1 MTGGVI
7 LSSNKNNNFDYEKLK
22 KFGNKFSYYFDIF
35 YRVVKGLVG
44 FIALI
49 LAVVVFLGGGA
60 ALGYFASLV
69 EDAPMPTKA
78 EMQAQV
84 NDYNRKSTLYYA
96 DNSEI
101 SDLRSDL
108 IRTPTHLEN
117 ISPFIIN
124 AVIATEDENFSL
136 HEGVVPKAI
145 IRAAAQELSNAS
157 NISGGSTL
165 TQQLIKQQILSSEV
179 THSRKAVEILYAMH
193 LENHFDKD
201 QILEAYMNV
210 SPFGRNNL
218 GQNIAGI
225 EEAAQG
231 IFGVS
236 AADVT
241 LPQAAFLAGLPQSP
255 ISYSPYT
262 QTGELKEDHSAG
274 LYRQREVLYSM
285 FREGYITEEVYQE
298 ALNYDITADFLQR
311 SSEDEN
317 NSSYSYEYD
326 LVEREAREIIM
337 NLMLEEDGITDE
349 QLTNDPALREQYF
362 EEADYEMRNNGYK
375 IYSTIDADIH
385 QAIQQ
390 RVTETQDQFG
400 DTRVVT
406 YTDDNGETQTIEYP
420 TQVAGTLTENATGKV
435 LAFVGGRDYELENFN
450 IAFDSRRGSGSVIKP
465 LITYGP
471 ALAEHFIT
479 PATIV
484 PDTELIVPD
493 GVNGTHNIENFGRT
507 TNDWRDARYWL
518 QQSQNIPNT
527 KIYLAMLDEGINP
540 GKYIR
545 ALGMGPEAISDEAFN
560 YPSTSLGGY
569 DYGPTATELAAAYS
583 AIGNKGVFNEPYVIE
598 RIENGEG
605 EVVYQHELN
614 PTRVWSETSNY
625 ILYDMLRDVTTEGT
639 GRAALQYLNFEADI
653 ASKTGTTDNTVDVW
667 YAGVTPKISL
677 VTWMGY
683 DDQNQHLE
691 WFNGLSAPQRNIR
704 NWSNIMNVVYDLKPE
719 LIGVNERMEP
729 PADDSV
735 TSESVLAATGMKAG
749 RVELPN
755 DRTVRVSGS
764 TKTEIFDKEN
774 VPETTTYDFAI
785 GAKPEEL
792 RNFWNRQG
800 GSRRSNNSNNDE
812 ESDNNEDSSDDSENE
827 DEEENEEESSN
838 DENNENNENDE
849 SEDESEDEE

>member
-1 MTGGVI
+1 M
-7 LSSNKNNNFDYEKLK
+7 SSKNNNDYEKLK
-22 KFGNKFSYYFDIF
+22 KFGSTFSYYFDIF
-35 YRVVKGLVG
+35 YRVAKELIG
-44 FIALI
+44 FIVLI
-49 LAVVVFLGGGA
+49 LAIIVFLGGGA

-108 IRTPTHLEN
+108 IRTPVNLEN

-193 LENHFDKD
+193 LENHFEKD

-236 AADVT
+236 ASEVT

-262 QTGELKEDHSAG
+262 QTGEVKEDHSAG

-285 FREGYITEEVYQE
+285 FREGYITEDVYQE
-298 ALNYDITADFLQR
+298 AVNYDVTADFLQR
-311 SSEDEN
+311 SSEDEH

-326 LVEREAREIIM
+326 LVEREARSIIM
-337 NLMLEEDGITDE
+337 DIMLEEDGITEE
-349 QLTNDPALREQYF
+349 QLTNDPALRQEYYDS
-362 EEADYEMRNNGYK
+362 ADYEMRNNGYK
-375 IYSTIDADIH
+375 IFSTIDSEIH
-385 QAIQQ
+385 HAIQQ

-420 TQVAGTLTENATGKV
+420 TQVAGTLTENETGRV
-435 LAFVGGRDYELENFN
+435 IAFVGGRDYELENFN
-450 IAFDSRRGSGSVIKP
+450 IAFDSRRSSGSVIKP

-493 GVNGTHNIENFGRT
+493 GVTGTHNIENFGRT

-545 ALGMGPEAISDEAFN
+545 ALGMGPEAISDEAFS

-583 AIGNKGVFNEPYVIE
+583 AIGNKGVYNEPYVIE
-598 RIENGEG
+598 RIENAAG

-614 PTRVWSETSNY
+614 PTRVWSETTNY
-625 ILYDMLRDVTTEGT
+625 ILYDMLRDVTTDGT
-639 GRAALQYLNFEADI
+639 GRAALQYLN
-653 ASKTGTTDNTVDVW
+653 
-667 YAGVTPKISL
+667 
-677 VTWMGY
+677 
-683 DDQNQHLE
+683 
-691 WFNGLSAPQRNIR
+691 
-704 NWSNIMNVVYDLKPE
+704 
-719 LIGVNERMEP
+719 
-729 PADDSV
+729 
-735 TSESVLAATGMKAG
+735 
-749 RVELPN
+749 
-755 DRTVRVSGS
+755 
-764 TKTEIFDKEN
+764 
-774 VPETTTYDFAI
+774 
-785 GAKPEEL
+785 
-792 RNFWNRQG
+792 
-800 GSRRSNNSNNDE
+800 
-812 ESDNNEDSSDDSENE
+812 
-827 DEEENEEESSN
+827 
-838 DENNENNENDE
+838 
-849 SEDESEDEE
+849 